1 MRKLGK
7 FLMLTFFF
15 FIISHSSIISAACE
29 ENQVDINSASLEELD
44 SLYGIGPVKA
54 QAIIDTRSF
63 QKVDDLINVYG
74 IGEVTLANIKTQ
86 GLACVTGEEDEKE
99 EINQE
104 EEKESEEEPE
114 EEDEDYGRGQEE
126 SESYLE
132 EEKAEEI
139 TNDLEQTKITEEEIN
154 TIVLSP
160 KDIKSESNKE
170 GLSKNKFAIYG
181 LIVFCI
187 LLVFLFFIRREKNE
201 KTEFK

>member
-1 MRKLGK
+1 MGK
-7 FLMLTFFF
+7 IFLSLVSFILLNILT
-15 FIISHSSIISAACE
+15 INTISALCSDG
-29 ENQVDINSASLEELD
+29 QIDINTASLEELD
-44 SLYGIGPVKA
+44 KLAGIGPVKA